1 MMSPLDKTF
10 LTAGAVVFVAWIA
23 LTIYEALVGHL

>member
-1 MMSPLDKTF
+1 MSPLDKTF
-10 LTAGAVVFVAWIA
+10 LAAGAIVTVAWIV